1 MSERVGSLFRLV
13 AGAIAI
19 GAGILVAPV
28 AQADDVKIVAIID
41 QARLV
46 KIPAGTQTLVIGNPT
61 IADITLLRRNNVMIL
76 TPKAFGET
84 NFIALDADGNPVAE
98 STIEVVA
105 GTNSLIVQRGAERQ
119 SYSCAPRCQ
128 PTERLGDDDKYMS
141 AVANQAQ
148 AHTQRLA
155 GSPAPTQPG
164 TAR

>member
-84 NFIALDADGNPVAE
+84 NFIALDADG
-98 STIEVVA
+98 
-105 GTNSLIVQRGAERQ
+105 L
-119 SYSCAPRCQ
+119 
-128 PTERLGDDDKYMS
+128 
-141 AVANQAQ
+141 
-148 AHTQRLA
+148 
-155 GSPAPTQPG
+155 
-164 TAR
+164 